1 MERGIS
7 MIIHSSIIAV
17 ILYIIMVFIFK
28 QNTAK
33 AEDRSI
39 LLGAIVLIYMVL
51 FGHSF
56 PRHINR
62 NIL

>member
-1 MERGIS
+1 